1 MNNNYE
7 VLDILMAYSNLG
19 KQELEDKTILI
30 GRAPH
35 IAPKAWLH
43 SIHAPL
49 SDQEINELEKDLGT
63 IPEDY
68 KSFLKTAN
76 GIKIFNTTFCLYGLR
91 KTYKRGVND
100 VWQPFDILT
109 PNILER
115 SSNATKNMFFIGGY
129 DWDGSLLYFDL
140 ETNKIHLCDNDDATS
155 IYEWDNF
162 IIMLNT
168 EVKRLSTLFDING
181 KEYDENRSTLPY

>member
-1 MNNNYE
+1 MKNNYE
-7 VLDILMAYSNLG
+7 ALDILMSYSNLG
-19 KQELEDKTILI
+19 KQELENKTILI

-49 SDQEINELEKDLGT
+49 SNQEINELEKDLGT

-68 KSFLKTAN
+68 KLFLKTAN
-76 GIKIFNTTFCLYGLR
+76 GLKVFNTTLCLDGLR

-115 SSNATKNMFFIGGY
+115 PSNSTKNMFFIGGY

-181 KEYDENRSTLPY
+181 KEYDENKSTLPY